1 MERCARSQSTRA
13 ELSQRCSVASRTL
26 RPYLRCHLSAGVE
39 AEFLSYAQSR
49 PGHTFW
55 ETREP
60 TTMTRPPSQQATS
73 RPVAGGLARQPGP
86 RRLVRSQSH
95 AQCHQVMALRPLT
108 PHPGLQG
115 AVGSAG
121 GVCAGGDGSKCHVG
135 FCPRRG
141 RGKAIEEGSS

>member
-60 TTMTRPPSQQATS
+60 TTMTMSAFPT
-73 RPVAGGLARQPGP
+73 GNLAPCGRW
-86 RRLVRSQSH
+86 
-95 AQCHQVMALRPLT
+95 
-108 PHPGLQG
+108 
-115 AVGSAG
+115 VGSA
-121 GVCAGGDGSKCHVG
+121 AGSTPVG
-135 FCPRRG
+135 EVSEPCPVPPGHGTAPTDPSPGLAGCSGICGRRLRGWG
-141 RGKAIEEGSS
+141 RQQMPRWFLPSSWSREGY